1 MNGEHEH
8 TTSERKVE
16 ANRQNAQKSTGPK
29 TGAGKEIVSRN
40 ALKHGLLAK
49 GLMFDNEEEKAELEL
64 LRTDLQEELAPEGVL
79 ERILVEEIV
88 ASWWKVQRTQRWS
101 MHELRSRRRAAISI
115 LQTFAISSGVSV
127 TPTSDVTDAGKM
139 ESPGW
144 DCRELTIK
152 VDGPKSEEDIF
163 LEPEPKPT
171 VQFEA
176 KLSTSAETFLR
187 YEVAW
192 KKDMYRALETLKKLQ
207 QTRLAKSGG
216 STRTTDSPNKT
227 TRAGAE
233 S

>member
-1 MNGEHEH
+1 MAH
-8 TTSERKVE
+8 
-16 ANRQNAQKSTGPK
+16 NA
-29 TGAGKEIVSRN
+29 V
-40 ALKHGLLAK
+40 KHGLLAK
-49 GLMFDNEEEKAELEL
+49 GLTFDSEEEKTELEL
-64 LRTDLQEELAPEGVL
+64 FRSDLQEELAPVGVL
-79 ERILVEEIV
+79 EHTLVEEVV
-88 ASWWKVQRTQRWS
+88 ASLWKVRCTQHWS
-101 MHELRSRRRAAISI
+101 MHELRARRQATMSI
-115 LQTFAISSGVSV
+115 LKTFAAPSGLSLHPSGELGDPNAIESS
-127 TPTSDVTDAGKM
+127 
-139 ESPGW
+139 GW
-144 DCRELTIK
+144 DCKELTIR
-152 VDGPKSEEDIF
+152 VGAPKFEEDIF
-163 LEPEPKPT
+163 LELEPKAS